1 MGSHVKR
8 MERTPPHQHHVHIQ
22 AENSLLF
29 QDITWYCMV
38 IKVLPLLCA
47 QAGLESQVTFD
58 GPMLYGSWSLL
69 PTESVKLLMDQIVSC
84 SHFHTFLW
92 KYADRISED
101 FRTGLGDKTQLSVL
115 QIYNTVVLGALRR
128 ALVMPSTWKG
138 QERTTKYLRR
148 WSGSSIHICQPWSEG
163 SVRRL
168 CEIWSKAWTMQ
179 LLAIYVTLDWY
190 SEMLALWCIFHI
202 ESKWMLNWK
211 YIFFFF
217 CPSRNQSYRKPLE

>member
-179 LLAIYVTLDWY
+179 
-190 SEMLALWCIFHI
+190 
-202 ESKWMLNWK
+202 
-211 YIFFFF
+211 
-217 CPSRNQSYRKPLE
+217 